1 MEIVFHKEIFFEI
14 FIYGRKVEDL
24 LEKKEKAS
32 VKLNFDK
39 IKKGFH
45 DDLSNISVHIKIL
58 FKFDLDNIKR
68 VVNLIFIIFP
78 FIRKFPKVDQNQDI
92 AKD

>member
-1 MEIVFHKEIFFEI
+1 MFFEI

-45 DDLSNISVHIKIL
+45 DDFSNISVHIKII
-58 FKFDLDNIKR
+58 FKIDFDNILR
-68 VVNLIFIIFP
+68 VVNLILI
-78 FIRKFPKVDQNQDI
+78 KFTSIWKYSS
-92 AKD
+92 K

>member
-39 IKKGFH
+39 IKKVFMMIFQI
-45 DDLSNISVHIKIL
+45 LNI
-58 FKFDLDNIKR
+58 
-68 VVNLIFIIFP
+68 
-78 FIRKFPKVDQNQDI
+78 
-92 AKD
+92 